1 MAKGIVY
8 VATSEI
14 DGLIKIGSTQNLKK
28 RMHELETDGY
38 KRQKCDIVLLLK
50 WKITKIKKICYILF
64 WKSRAGKTEFLPK
77 ILN

>member
-38 KRQKCDIVLLLK
+38 KRQKCDIVFA
-50 WKITKIKKICYILF
+50 IEVEDYEDDDEEP
-64 WKSRAGKTEFLPK
+64 GV
-77 ILN
+77 